1 MPLSAARRRRTSTG
15 TIVNAFCPICAKQ
28 IPENRAA
35 YSSGTG
41 EKQPFFE
48 SITFDPNHPFGMR
61 LSAAGKGSLKDWE
74 YINPDD
80 APELF
85 EALKGRFKDAIKEWI
100 ERGWLLPS
108 DIQATIKKTVPV
120 K

>member
-1 MPLSAARRRRTSTG
+1 L
-15 TIVNAFCPICAKQ
+15 
-28 IPENRAA
+28 
-35 YSSGTG
+35 
-41 EKQPFFE
+41 
-48 SITFDPNHPFGMR
+48 R
-61 LSAAGKGSLKDWE
+61 LSAAGKGSLKDWQ
-74 YINPDD
+74 YINPED

-85 EALKGRFKDAIKEWI
+85 EALKGRFRHAIKEWI